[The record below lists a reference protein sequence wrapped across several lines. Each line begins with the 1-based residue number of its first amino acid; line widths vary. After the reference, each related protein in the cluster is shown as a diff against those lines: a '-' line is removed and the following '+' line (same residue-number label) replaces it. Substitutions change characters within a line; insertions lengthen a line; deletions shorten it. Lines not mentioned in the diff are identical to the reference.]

1 MCIRDSGRVV
11 ATNKRGQSVSIF
23 NPETGKELARIPTKR
38 QVVHGAV
45 VSPDDHYAFISEEG
59 IGAEPGT
66 VEMIDLDAMKSI
78 AAIDVGEQAG
88 GIDFWK
94 TEPGRP

>member
-1 MCIRDSGRVV
+1 
-11 ATNKRGQSVSIF
+11 
-23 NPETGKELARIPTKR
+23 
-38 QVVHGAV
+38 V
-45 VSPDDHYAFISEEG
+45 VSPDNHYAFISEEG